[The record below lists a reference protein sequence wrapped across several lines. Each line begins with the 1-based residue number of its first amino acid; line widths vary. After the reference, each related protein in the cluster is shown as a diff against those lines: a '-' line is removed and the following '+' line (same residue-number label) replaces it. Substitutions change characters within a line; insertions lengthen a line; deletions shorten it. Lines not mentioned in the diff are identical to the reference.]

1 MGAGLGLF
9 ARRLGA
15 VATIGLGLTTMGCA
29 GRGGEA
35 KQPMGHFEK
44 KMLESPEDAPDEA
57 KTVQVSYI
65 FDRDLV
71 NKDFSKSITD
81 GFEKK
86 GVKVDEKLDARAHF
100 MVSNAKITGT
110 VTYVKKG
117 MGRYSILDA
126 DLVAEAHYDADV
138 QVDLDVKVKGDSK
151 KVTEKDLD
159 GTALGG
165 KPYPIVTNVM
175 PTNIPIAGPL
185 FLHAH
190 FDLNAACDL
199 NVQGQMHAT
208 AGVGIKGDVRLAAR
222 YKKTGFMTVDPN
234 DENEQKKSKFKFE
247 AKAPNFELSPKP
259 YLKVEGK
266 QQQIKGSCSVQPTAV
281 LLLEKTIGASLVVE
295 PWLELEAKRASSMLA
310 GASKL
315 MKKKR

>member
-1 MGAGLGLF
+1 MGADVTSNGAG
-9 ARRLGA
+9 RLGA
-15 VATIGLGLTTMGCA
+15 MGIIGFGLAATGCA
-29 GRGGEA
+29 GHRTGGEA
-35 KQPMGHFEK
+35 KPPMGHFEK
-44 KMLESPEDAPDEA
+44 KTIESPEDAPDEA
-57 KTVQVSYI
+57 KTVQVAYV
-65 FDRDLV
+65 FDRDVV
-71 NKDFSKSITD
+71 NKDFQKSITD

-159 GTALGG
+159 ATALGG

-199 NVQGQMHAT
+199 NVQGQMHANMKEMPPT
-208 AGVGIKGDVRLAAR
+208 FDEQFIAC
-222 YKKTGFMTVDPN
+222 TG
-234 DENEQKKSKFKFE
+234 
-247 AKAPNFELSPKP
+247 
-259 YLKVEGK
+259 
-266 QQQIKGSCSVQPTAV
+266 
-281 LLLEKTIGASLVVE
+281 
-295 PWLELEAKRASSMLA
+295 R
-310 GASKL
+310 
-315 MKKKR
+315 